1 MTGKV
6 YPEGDAW
13 IALASE
19 YVSEFKDLDELEERW
34 RDFKELHPALSVF
47 NESVKELMSATFCEL
62 VDVYERYQNLPSE
75 TQEQKE
81 ELATIKSY
89 LSNMVFNY
97 DKTGAGHQTHQGVIS
112 GFFRKKMDD
121 LNIHTCYYCDMAYIN
136 PYIVDDDEMKSQFD
150 LDHALAK
157 DDCPLV
163 ALSLHNFVPS
173 CPVCNERLKRKNPL
187 SDSLDGLKLVA
198 PCSEDFDA
206 NKQIHF
212 KVNQEKVCTSGF
224 MRHKDCY
231 RMKINAHGVYA
242 SYAKLF
248 RLEERYE
255 YHKGEAL
262 RLLDLKRK
270 YPMSNIRQIAR
281 LMHKTADEV
290 KEDIFGLHFSKNNHR
305 CFDKMRRDI
314 M

>member
-1 MTGKV
+1 MIGKV
-6 YPEGDAW
+6 YPEGNAW
-13 IALASE
+13 IALANE
-19 YVSEFKDLDELEERW
+19 YVSEFKDLEELEERW

-47 NESVKELMSATFCEL
+47 TESVKELMSATFCEL

-89 LSNMVFNY
+89 LPNMVFNY

-198 PCSEDFDA
+198 PCSEDFDT

-305 CFDKMRRDI
+305 CFDKMKRDI

>member
-47 NESVKELMSATFCEL
+47 TESVKELMSATFCEL

-89 LSNMVFNY
+89 LPNMVFNY

-305 CFDKMRRDI
+305 CFDKMKRDI

>member
-13 IALASE
+13 IALANE
-19 YVSEFKDLDELEERW
+19 YVLEFKDLDELEERW
-34 RDFKELHPALSVF
+34 KNIKKAHKVLSVF
-47 NESVKELMSATFCEL
+47 PETVEKLMSYTFSEL
-62 VDVYERYQNLPSE
+62 IDVVERYQKLPHK
-75 TQEQKE
+75 TQKQKD
-81 ELATIKSY
+81 ELAVIKSE
-89 LSNMVFNY
+89 LQTKVFNY
-97 DKTGAGHQTHQGVIS
+97 DKSGTGYKTHQGIIS
-112 GFFRKKMDD
+112 SFFRKKMDE

-136 PYIVDDDEMKSQFD
+136 PYIVENDDIKSQFD

-173 CPVCNERLKRKNPL
+173 CPVCNERLKRKTPL

-198 PCSEDFDA
+198 PCSEDFVAD
-206 NKQIHF
+206 KHIYF
-212 KVNQEKVCTSGF
+212 KVNQKRVCTSGF
-224 MRHKDCY
+224 LRHGDCY
-231 RMKINAHGVYA
+231 CMKVDAHGVYS

-290 KEDIFGLHFSKNNHR
+290 KEDIFGLHFSKDNHR
-305 CFDKMRRDI
+305 CFDKMKRDI

>member
-47 NESVKELMSATFCEL
+47 TESVKELMSATFCEL

-89 LSNMVFNY
+89 LPNMVFNY

-212 KVNQEKVCTSGF
+212 KVIQEKVCTSGF

-305 CFDKMRRDI
+305 CFDKMKRDI

>member
-1 MTGKV
+1 MIGKV
-6 YPEGDAW
+6 YPEGEAW
-13 IALASE
+13 IDLAKE
-19 YVSEFKDLDELEERW
+19 YVSEFKDLAELEEHW
-34 RDFKELHPALSVF
+34 KNIKETHKVLSVF
-47 NESVKELMSATFCEL
+47 PETVEKLMSYTFREL
-62 VDVYERYQNLPSE
+62 INVYERYQKLPRK
-75 TQEQKE
+75 TKKQKD
-81 ELATIKSY
+81 ELAVIKNE
-89 LSNMVFNY
+89 LQTKVFNY
-97 DKTGAGHQTHQGVIS
+97 DKSGTGFKTHQGIIS

-136 PYIVDDDEMKSQFD
+136 PYIVDVDEMKSQFD

-187 SDSLDGLKLVA
+187 NDSLDGVKLVA

-212 KVNQEKVCTSGF
+212 KVNQKKVCTSGF
-224 MRHKDCY
+224 MRHRDCY
-231 RMKINAHGVYA
+231 RIKVNAHGVYA
-242 SYAKLF
+242 SYAQLF

-290 KEDIFGLHFSKNNHR
+290 KEDIFGLHFSKDNHR
-305 CFDKMRRDI
+305 CFDKLKRDI

>member
-47 NESVKELMSATFCEL
+47 TESVKELMSATFCEL

-89 LSNMVFNY
+89 LPNMVFNY

-290 KEDIFGLHFSKNNHR
+290 KEDIFGIHFSKNNHR

>member
-47 NESVKELMSATFCEL
+47 TESVKELVSATFCEL

-75 TQEQKE
+75 TLEQKE

-89 LSNMVFNY
+89 LLNMVFNY

-136 PYIVDDDEMKSQFD
+136 PYIVDVDEIKSQFD

-187 SDSLDGLKLVA
+187 NDSLDGVKLVA

-224 MRHKDCY
+224 MRHRDCY
-231 RMKINAHGVYA
+231 RIKVNAHGVYG

-290 KEDIFGLHFSKNNHR
+290 KEDVFGLHFSKNNHR
-305 CFDKMRRDI
+305 CFDKMKRDI

>member
-1 MTGKV
+1 MIGKV

-34 RDFKELHPALSVF
+34 RDFKELHPVLSVF
-47 NESVKELMSATFCEL
+47 TESVKELMSATFCEL

-89 LSNMVFNY
+89 LPNMVFNY
-97 DKTGAGHQTHQGVIS
+97 DKTGAGHLTHQGVIS

>member
-1 MTGKV
+1 MIGKV
-6 YPEGDAW
+6 YPEGNAW
-13 IALASE
+13 IALANE
-19 YVSEFKDLDELEERW
+19 YVSEFKDLEELEERW

-47 NESVKELMSATFCEL
+47 TESVKELMSATFCEL

-89 LSNMVFNY
+89 LPNMVFNY

-198 PCSEDFDA
+198 PCSEDFDT

>member
-1 MTGKV
+1 M
-6 YPEGDAW
+6 
-13 IALASE
+13 
-19 YVSEFKDLDELEERW
+19 
-34 RDFKELHPALSVF
+34 
-47 NESVKELMSATFCEL
+47 
-62 VDVYERYQNLPSE
+62 QE
-75 TQEQKE
+75 TVNKQKRIT
-81 ELATIKSY
+81 L
-89 LSNMVFNY
+89 
-97 DKTGAGHQTHQGVIS
+97 KTVH
-112 GFFRKKMDD
+112 
-121 LNIHTCYYCDMAYIN
+121 
-136 PYIVDDDEMKSQFD
+136 EM
-150 LDHALAK
+150 
-157 DDCPLV
+157 
-163 ALSLHNFVPS
+163 
-173 CPVCNERLKRKNPL
+173 
-187 SDSLDGLKLVA
+187 LDGMKLVA

-231 RMKINAHGVYA
+231 RMIINAHRVYA

-270 YPMSNIRQIAR
+270 YQMSNIRQIAR

-290 KEDIFGLHFSKNNHR
+290 KEDIFGIHFSKNNHR

>member
-47 NESVKELMSATFCEL
+47 TESVKELMSATFCEL

-89 LSNMVFNY
+89 LPNMVFNY

-173 CPVCNERLKRKNPL
+173 CSVCNERLKRKNPL

>member
-47 NESVKELMSATFCEL
+47 TESVKELMSATFCEL

-89 LSNMVFNY
+89 LPNMVFNY

-136 PYIVDDDEMKSQFD
+136 PYIVDVDEMKSQFD

-187 SDSLDGLKLVA
+187 NDSLDGVKLVA

-212 KVNQEKVCTSGF
+212 KVNQKKVCTSGF
-224 MRHKDCY
+224 MRHRDCY
-231 RMKINAHGVYA
+231 RIKVNAHGVYA
-242 SYAKLF
+242 SYAQLF

-290 KEDIFGLHFSKNNHR
+290 KEDIFGLHFSKDNHR
-305 CFDKMRRDI
+305 CFDKLKRDI

>member
-1 MTGKV
+1 MIGKV
-6 YPEGDAW
+6 YPEGNAW
-13 IALASE
+13 IALANE

-47 NESVKELMSATFCEL
+47 TESVKELMSATFCEL

-75 TQEQKE
+75 TLEQKE

-89 LSNMVFNY
+89 LLNMVFNY

-136 PYIVDDDEMKSQFD
+136 PYIVDVDEMKSQFD

-173 CPVCNERLKRKNPL
+173 CPVCNERLKRKNSL

-231 RMKINAHGVYA
+231 RMIINAHGVYA
-242 SYAKLF
+242 SYTKLF

-305 CFDKMRRDI
+305 CFDKMKRDI
-314 M
+314 L

>member
-13 IALASE
+13 IALANE

-47 NESVKELMSATFCEL
+47 TESVKELMSATFCEL

-89 LSNMVFNY
+89 LPNMVFNY

-305 CFDKMRRDI
+305 CFDKMKRDI

>member
-6 YPEGDAW
+6 YPEGEAW

-47 NESVKELMSATFCEL
+47 TESVKELMSATFCEL

-75 TQEQKE
+75 TLEQKE

-89 LSNMVFNY
+89 LLNMVFNY

-231 RMKINAHGVYA
+231 RMIINAHGVYA

-305 CFDKMRRDI
+305 CFDKMKLDI

>member
-47 NESVKELMSATFCEL
+47 TESVKELMSATFCEL

-89 LSNMVFNY
+89 LPNMVFNY

-290 KEDIFGLHFSKNNHR
+290 KEDIFGLHFSNTNSI
-305 CFDKMRRDI
+305 CAYQDYI
-314 M
+314 

>member
-47 NESVKELMSATFCEL
+47 TESVKELMSATFCEL

-89 LSNMVFNY
+89 LPNMVFNY

-173 CPVCNERLKRKNPL
+173 CPVCNEGLKRKNPL

-290 KEDIFGLHFSKNNHR
+290 KEDIFGIHFSKNNHR

>member
-1 MTGKV
+1 MIGKV
-6 YPEGDAW
+6 YPEGNAW
-13 IALASE
+13 IALANE
-19 YVSEFKDLDELEERW
+19 YVSEFKDLEELEERW

-47 NESVKELMSATFCEL
+47 TESVKELMSATFCEL

-89 LSNMVFNY
+89 LPNMVFNY

-198 PCSEDFDA
+198 PCSEDFDT

-270 YPMSNIRQIAR
+270 CPMSNMRQIAR

>member
-6 YPEGDAW
+6 YPGGDAW

-47 NESVKELMSATFCEL
+47 TESVKELMSATFCEL

-89 LSNMVFNY
+89 LPNMIFNY

-290 KEDIFGLHFSKNNHR
+290 KEDIFGIHFSKNNHR

>member
-13 IALASE
+13 IALANE
-19 YVSEFKDLDELEERW
+19 YVLEFKDLDELEERW
-34 RDFKELHPALSVF
+34 KNIKKAHKVLSVF
-47 NESVKELMSATFCEL
+47 PETVEKLMSYTFSEL
-62 VDVYERYQNLPSE
+62 IDVVDRYQKLPHK
-75 TQEQKE
+75 TQKQKD
-81 ELATIKSY
+81 ELAVIKSE
-89 LSNMVFNY
+89 LQTKVFNY
-97 DKTGAGHQTHQGVIS
+97 DKSGTGYKTHQGIIS
-112 GFFRKKMDD
+112 SFFRKKMDE

-136 PYIVDDDEMKSQFD
+136 PYIVENDDIKSQFD

-173 CPVCNERLKRKNPL
+173 CPVCNERLKRKTPL

-198 PCSEDFDA
+198 PCSEDFVAD
-206 NKQIHF
+206 KHIYF
-212 KVNQEKVCTSGF
+212 KVNQKRVCTSGF
-224 MRHKDCY
+224 LRHGDCY
-231 RMKINAHGVYA
+231 CMKVDAHGVYS

-290 KEDIFGLHFSKNNHR
+290 KEDIFGLHFSKDNHR
-305 CFDKMRRDI
+305 CFDKMKRDI

>member
-47 NESVKELMSATFCEL
+47 TESVKELMSATFCEL

-89 LSNMVFNY
+89 LPNMVFNY

-173 CPVCNERLKRKNPL
+173 CPVCNERLKRKNSL

-212 KVNQEKVCTSGF
+212 KVSQEKVCTSGF

-305 CFDKMRRDI
+305 CFDKMKRDI

>member
-13 IALASE
+13 IALANE
-19 YVSEFKDLDELEERW
+19 YVLEFKDLDELEERW
-34 RDFKELHPALSVF
+34 KNIKKAHKVLSVF
-47 NESVKELMSATFCEL
+47 PETVEKLMSYTFSEL
-62 VDVYERYQNLPSE
+62 IDVVERYQKLPHK
-75 TQEQKE
+75 TQKQKD
-81 ELATIKSY
+81 ELAVIKSE
-89 LSNMVFNY
+89 LQTKVFNY
-97 DKTGAGHQTHQGVIS
+97 DKSGTGYKTHQGIIS
-112 GFFRKKMDD
+112 SFFRKKMDE

-136 PYIVDDDEMKSQFD
+136 PYIVENDDIKSQFD

-173 CPVCNERLKRKNPL
+173 CPVCNVRLKRKTPL

-198 PCSEDFDA
+198 PCSEDFVAD
-206 NKQIHF
+206 KHIYF
-212 KVNQEKVCTSGF
+212 KVNQKRVCTSGF
-224 MRHKDCY
+224 LRHGDCY
-231 RMKINAHGVYA
+231 CMKVDAHGVYS

-290 KEDIFGLHFSKNNHR
+290 KEDIFGLHFSKDNHR
-305 CFDKMRRDI
+305 CFDKMKRDI

>member
-13 IALASE
+13 IALVSE

-47 NESVKELMSATFCEL
+47 TESVKELMSATFCEL

-89 LSNMVFNY
+89 LPNMVFNY

-187 SDSLDGLKLVA
+187 SDSLEGLKLVA

-206 NKQIHF
+206 NKHIHF
-212 KVNQEKVCTSGF
+212 KVNQEIVCTSGF

-231 RMKINAHGVYA
+231 RMKINANGIYG

-290 KEDIFGLHFSKNNHR
+290 KEDIFGLHFSKDNHR
-305 CFDKMRRDI
+305 CFDKMKRDI

>member
-1 MTGKV
+1 MIGKV
-6 YPEGDAW
+6 YPEGEAW
-13 IALASE
+13 IELARE
-19 YVSEFKDLDELEERW
+19 YVSEFKDLAELEERW

-224 MRHKDCY
+224 MRHNDCY

-290 KEDIFGLHFSKNNHR
+290 KEDIFGLHFSKDNHR
-305 CFDKMRRDI
+305 CFDKLKRD
-314 M
+314 ML

>member
-1 MTGKV
+1 MIGKV
-6 YPEGDAW
+6 YPEGNAW
-13 IALASE
+13 IALANE
-19 YVSEFKDLDELEERW
+19 YVSEFKDLEELEERW

-89 LSNMVFNY
+89 LPNMVFNY

-198 PCSEDFDA
+198 PCSEDFDT

-290 KEDIFGLHFSKNNHR
+290 KEDIFGLHFSKDNHR
-305 CFDKMRRDI
+305 CFDKLKRD
-314 M
+314 ML

>member
-1 MTGKV
+1 MIGKV

-13 IALASE
+13 IDLARE

-47 NESVKELMSATFCEL
+47 TESVKELMSATFCEL

-75 TQEQKE
+75 TLEQKD

-89 LSNMVFNY
+89 LLNMVFNY

-224 MRHKDCY
+224 MRHRDCY
-231 RMKINAHGVYA
+231 QMKINANGVYG

-270 YPMSNIRQIAR
+270 YPMSNIRKIAR

-305 CFDKMRRDI
+305 CFDKMKRDI

>member
-47 NESVKELMSATFCEL
+47 TESVKELMSATFCEL

-81 ELATIKSY
+81 ELATINSY
-89 LSNMVFNY
+89 LPNMVFNY

-231 RMKINAHGVYA
+231 RMIINAHGVYA

-305 CFDKMRRDI
+305 CFDKMKRDI

>member
-13 IALASE
+13 IALVSE

-47 NESVKELMSATFCEL
+47 TESVKELMSATFCEL

-89 LSNMVFNY
+89 LPNMVFNY

-198 PCSEDFDA
+198 PCSEDFDT

>member
-47 NESVKELMSATFCEL
+47 TESVKELMSATFCEL

-75 TQEQKE
+75 TLEQKE

-89 LSNMVFNY
+89 LLNMVFNY

-136 PYIVDDDEMKSQFD
+136 PYIVDVDEMKSQFD

-212 KVNQEKVCTSGF
+212 KVNQEKICTSGF

-231 RMKINAHGVYA
+231 RMIINAHGVYA

-305 CFDKMRRDI
+305 CFDKMKRDI

>member
-47 NESVKELMSATFCEL
+47 TESVKELMSATFCEL

>member
-47 NESVKELMSATFCEL
+47 TESVKELMSATFCEL

-89 LSNMVFNY
+89 LPNMVFNY

>member
-1 MTGKV
+1 MIGKV
-6 YPEGDAW
+6 YPEGNAW
-13 IALASE
+13 IALANE
-19 YVSEFKDLDELEERW
+19 YVSEFKDLEELEERW

-47 NESVKELMSATFCEL
+47 TESVKELMSATFCEL

-89 LSNMVFNY
+89 LPNMVFNY

-187 SDSLDGLKLVA
+187 SLRLPGSPTSRNANTILFVAWFMSDSISYLLPKMGECLLDG
-198 PCSEDFDA
+198 S
-206 NKQIHF
+206 
-212 KVNQEKVCTSGF
+212 KVDDT
-224 MRHKDCY
+224 
-231 RMKINAHGVYA
+231 
-242 SYAKLF
+242 
-248 RLEERYE
+248 
-255 YHKGEAL
+255 
-262 RLLDLKRK
+262 
-270 YPMSNIRQIAR
+270 
-281 LMHKTADEV
+281 
-290 KEDIFGLHFSKNNHR
+290 
-305 CFDKMRRDI
+305 
-314 M
+314 

>member
-47 NESVKELMSATFCEL
+47 TESVKELMSATFCEL

-75 TQEQKE
+75 TLEQKE

-89 LSNMVFNY
+89 LLNMVFNY

-173 CPVCNERLKRKNPL
+173 CPVCNERLKWKNPL

-231 RMKINAHGVYA
+231 RMIINAHGVYA

-290 KEDIFGLHFSKNNHR
+290 KEDIFGIHFSKNNHR